1 MDSLEQHREARRE
14 AQREERR
21 EAAAFLAMA
30 RRLRIASAQRDEV
43 VRPFRKR
50 YDRSREDLRMPPQK
64 RVEIA
69 EAFIQAAYRAD
80 HIYEDCVG
88 GALETYREMLLVGRE
103 AERIVL
109 CRSYGV
115 QWRMSTPSSTSG
127 RYQPTA
133 RSCLSK

>member
-14 AQREERR
+14 ARREAQREERR
-21 EAAAFLAMA
+21 EAFLAMA

-88 GALETYREMLLVGRE
+88 GALETYREMLLVEEGR
-103 AERIVL
+103 
-109 CRSYGV
+109 
-115 QWRMSTPSSTSG
+115 SG
-127 RYQPTA
+127 
-133 RSCLSK
+133 